1 MQVRIP
7 SHHPEGT
14 GHNAGPATDTA
25 FISAPDNAPLVPIQ
39 AASNACGHTGRV
51 IAVMTKHGFFPVAL
65 LFDKESLF
73 RGMNLADSGKQ
84 VLFLGMLDSAGDLTG
99 SAT

>member
-1 MQVRIP
+1 MQVGIP
-7 SHHPEGT
+7 FHHSEGA
-14 GHNAGPATDTA
+14 GHDAGPAADTA
-25 FISAPDNAPLVPIQ
+25 FISAPDNASFIPIQ
-39 AASNACGHTGRV
+39 AAGNACGHAGRV
-51 IAVMTKHGFFPVAL
+51 IAVMTEHGFFPVAL